1 MEQAAQEEFGTG
13 RREKQMNRTMMM
25 VAGVTVVAGMAGVA
39 QAERAFGVTA
49 QGRLVSFDT
58 AAPSSLLSGFAI
70 SGLASNEQISGID
83 FRPNDGFLYG
93 LGSQNNWYRINT
105 SNGQATLVATLTMP
119 LNGATFGTDFNP
131 TGPVAFRIVS
141 NTGKNYRMTN
151 PGTGAT
157 IVQDTDL
164 NYVAGD
170 SRFGTMPNVTH
181 VAYTNSVAGA
191 TSTALY
197 GIDAGTD
204 TLVRF
209 GSPNAGT
216 LNTIGTL
223 GMGTNVNINVLGGF
237 DISGATGMAYAVTQ
251 NTSLSRS
258 TLWGINLMT
267 GAGTDLGEVAGGET
281 LVAFSIVPAPGSLAV
296 VGAGLLATGRRRRA

>member
-1 MEQAAQEEFGTG
+1 MKRMQLMIVAA
-13 RREKQMNRTMMM
+13 
-25 VAGVTVVAGMAGVA
+25 AVVASAGLA
-39 QAERAFGVTA
+39 HAEIAYGVTA

-58 AAPSSLLSGFAI
+58 GAPSSLLSGFAI
-70 SGLASNEQISGID
+70 SGLANNEQISGID

-105 SNGQATLVATLTMP
+105 SNGQATLVAALTMP
-119 LNGATFGTDFNP
+119 LNGASFGTDFNP

-170 SRFGTMPNVTH
+170 SRFGTKPNVTH
-181 VAYTNSVAGA
+181 VAYTNSFAGA
-191 TSTALY
+191 TSTVLY

-216 LNTIGTL
+216 LNTVGTL
-223 GMGTNVNINVLGGF
+223 GMGTNLNINVLGGF

-267 GAGTDLGEVAGGET
+267 GAGMDLGEVAGGET
-281 LVAFSIVPAPGSLAV
+281 LVAFSIVPSPASLGV
-296 VGAGLLATGRRRRA
+296 LGAGLLAAGRRRRV

>member
-1 MEQAAQEEFGTG
+1 MKRMQL
-13 RREKQMNRTMMM
+13 M
-25 VAGVTVVAGMAGVA
+25 VVAAAVVASAGLA
-39 QAERAFGVTA
+39 HAEIAYGVTA

-58 AAPSSLLSGFAI
+58 GAPSSLLSGFAI
-70 SGLASNEQISGID
+70 SGLANNEQISGID

-105 SNGQATLVATLTMP
+105 SNGQATLVAALTMP
-119 LNGATFGTDFNP
+119 LNGASFGTDFNP

-141 NTGKNYRMTN
+141 NTGKNYRLTN
-151 PGTGAT
+151 PGTGGN

-181 VAYTNSVAGA
+181 VAYTNSFAGA
-191 TSTALY
+191 TSTVLY

-216 LNTIGTL
+216 LNTVGTL

-267 GAGTDLGEVAGGET
+267 GAGVDLGEVAGGET
-281 LVAFSIVPAPGSLAV
+281 LVAFSIVPSPASLGV
-296 VGAGLLATGRRRRA
+296 LGAGLLAAGRRRRA